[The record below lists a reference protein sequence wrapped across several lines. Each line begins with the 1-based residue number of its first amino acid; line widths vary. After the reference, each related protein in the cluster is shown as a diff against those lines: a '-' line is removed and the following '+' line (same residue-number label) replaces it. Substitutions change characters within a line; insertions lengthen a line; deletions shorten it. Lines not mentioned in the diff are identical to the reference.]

1 MQRAGRVVRSTVHIL
16 CSPIHVQP
24 SVARVA
30 VVLDS
35 PHQPALLAGLGGNGP
50 DADHLAECLA
60 AEGTDLHV
68 LCSRG
73 HYLLGPTTRRGPTGL
88 RGRHCAEIGT
98 IG

>member
-1 MQRAGRVVRSTVHIL
+1 MRAQRCTFYLLLFTLNPQWRVSQSPSIL
-16 CSPIHVQP
+16 FINQHYWTDWAAMAQMPT
-24 SVARVA
+24 
-30 VVLDS
+30 
-35 PHQPALLAGLGGNGP
+35 
-50 DADHLAECLA
+50 HLAECLA
-60 AEGTDLHV
+60 AEGMDLHV